1 MNGRV
6 DSGCSIAQ
14 SCLTLCCG
22 IWNHTTHLGGHS
34 RQWST
39 LYYASGSNG
48 NQFSTRILMFLRG
61 PILYHPLHTHRLPWW
76 LRGLSVCLQCG
87 RPSFYPWVGKI
98 PWRRKWQPTPVL
110 LPGKP
115 HGRRSLVGYSAWG
128 HKKSDMTERLR
139 SPLYDWLHVNN
150 LFVVYD

>member
-1 MNGRV
+1 MRTRVNGRV

-76 LRGLSVCLQCG
+76 LRGLSVCLHCG
-87 RPSFYPWVGKI
+87 RPGFDPWVGKI
-98 PWRRKWQPTPVL
+98 PPEKEMATHSSITAWKTPWTEE
-110 LPGKP
+110 PGRLQCLGSQKI
-115 HGRRSLVGYSAWG
+115 G
-128 HKKSDMTERLR
+128 HD
-139 SPLYDWLHVNN
+139 
-150 LFVVYD
+150 